1 MTAYQQ
7 PDAAGHFGP
16 YGGSFVSETL
26 THAIEELKTAYA
38 KYQHEPAFLA
48 EFQRELK
55 HFVGRPS
62 PIYHADRMSR
72 EQGGAQIYL
81 KREDLNHTGAHKI
94 NNTIGQAMLARRMGK
109 PRVIAETGAGQH
121 GVATAT
127 ICARYGLECVVYMGS
142 EDVKRQSPNVYR
154 MNLLGATVVPVE
166 SGSKT
171 LKDAL
176 NEALRDW
183 VTNVE
188 NTFYII
194 GTVAGPHPYPMMVR
208 DFQRVIGDECLVQM
222 PEMIGRQP
230 DAVIACVGG
239 GSNAMGIFYP
249 YIAHTGTRLIGVEAA
264 GLGIETGRHAASLSA
279 GSPGVLHGNRTYL
292 LQDDNGQIIET
303 HSVSAGLDYPGVGP
317 EHAYLKDIGRAEY
330 VGITDDEA
338 MKAFHV
344 LCRTEGIIP
353 ALESSHA
360 LAYAMKIAPT
370 MRQDQSLLVNLSGRG
385 DKDIG
390 TVADLSGANFY
401 CRPSCRG
408 ETVKSGAAPV
418 QGPQTTKA
426 QPQ

>member
-1 MTAYQQ
+1 MPSYQQ
-7 PDAAGHFGP
+7 PDPTGHFGI

-26 THAIEELKTAYA
+26 THAINELRDAYA
-38 KYQHEPAFLA
+38 KYKEEPEFLE
-48 EFQRELK
+48 EFRYELA

-62 PIYHADRMSR
+62 PVYHAARTSR

-94 NNTIGQAMLARRMGK
+94 NNVIGQALLARRMGK

-166 SGSKT
+166 SGSRT

-176 NEALRDW
+176 NEAMRDW

-208 DFQRVIGDECLVQM
+208 DFQSVIGDECLEQM
-222 PEMIGRQP
+222 PAMTGGQP
-230 DAVIACVGG
+230 DVVIACVGG

-249 YIAHTGTRLIGVEAA
+249 YIPYEKTRLIGVEAA
-264 GLGIETGRHAASLSA
+264 GEGLESGKHSASLQR
-279 GSPGVLHGNRTYL
+279 GSPGVLHGNRTYI
-292 LQDDNGQIIET
+292 LQDENGQITET

-317 EHAYLKDIGRAEY
+317 EHAWLKDIGRAEY
-330 VGITDDEA
+330 VGITDKEA
-338 MKAFHV
+338 LEAFHY

-360 LAYAMKIAPT
+360 IAYAMKLAAT
-370 MRQDQSLLVNLSGRG
+370 MKPDQKILVNLSGRG

-390 TVADLSGANFY
+390 TVADLAGVDFY
-401 CRPSCRG
+401 DRPSMRG
-408 ETVKSGAAPV
+408 LQVKGGKS
-418 QGPQTTKA
+418 
-426 QPQ
+426 

>member
-1 MTAYQQ
+1 MPSYQQ
-7 PDAAGHFGP
+7 PDPSGHFGI

-26 THAIEELKTAYA
+26 THAIEELREAYA
-38 KYQHEPAFLA
+38 KYQHDPEFLA
-48 EFQRELK
+48 EFRYELK

-62 PIYHADRMSR
+62 PVYHAARMSR

-94 NNTIGQAMLARRMGK
+94 NNVIGQALLARRMGK

-142 EDVKRQSPNVYR
+142 ADVKRQSPNVYR

-176 NEALRDW
+176 NEAMRDW

-208 DFQRVIGDECLVQM
+208 DFQSVIGQECLTQM
-222 PEMIGRQP
+222 PELTGAQP
-230 DAVIACVGG
+230 DVVVACVGG
-239 GSNAMGIFYP
+239 GSNAMGIFHP
-249 YIAHTGTRLIGVEAA
+249 YIPHERTRLVGVEAA
-264 GLGIETGRHAASLSA
+264 GEGLESGKHSASLQR
-279 GSPGVLHGNRTYL
+279 GSPGVLHGNRTYI
-292 LQDDNGQIIET
+292 LQDENGQITET
-303 HSVSAGLDYPGVGP
+303 HSISAGLDYPGVGP
-317 EHAYLKDIGRAEY
+317 EHSWLKDIGRAEY
-330 VGITDDEA
+330 VGITDQEA
-338 MKAFHV
+338 LDAFHY

-360 LAYAMKIAPT
+360 IAYAMKLART
-370 MRQDQSLLVNLSGRG
+370 MKPEQSILVNLSGRG

-390 TVADLSGANFY
+390 TVADLAGVDFY
-401 CRPSCRG
+401 DRPSMRG
-408 ETVKSGAAPV
+408 LQVKG
-418 QGPQTTKA
+418 GGKA
-426 QPQ
+426 GS